1 MSLNPERLR
10 PGLRF
15 GLLVAMLPVLLL
27 PVLGLWFVGQ
37 MAELTRT
44 ERRQTLD
51 DAARNFAAALHER
64 SDLLG
69 AGANGQP
76 LPENTN
82 ALTVG
87 VVFRATIDGRDDE
100 WLGMSAA
107 RVATEALP
115 GVPPSTLEISV
126 LAARSQE
133 QPGELFLLVR
143 ALDERFLR
151 PEPATATRPALAGD
165 QLRLL
170 VGSMPDRMTELPAV
184 MHETADGWLAELTL
198 PTSTRF
204 IRVEAVDVDYQAS
217 RKLEATARSAL
228 FGLTSPT
235 MTADGLERLR
245 AVEAAT
251 RWREA
256 LRGFERSGMRVVVHD
271 ATGQELARMGQLGEV
286 TPASQSLVSQIAAS
300 LLSLAVGL
308 SSDFNAV
315 DQDLAPMASAM
326 TGVPAQKSL
335 RLETTEGVPYWLTSS
350 AHPIWLDDR
359 VAGVLVLEQN
369 YASDLAT
376 GQKALEWLA
385 LLSALAIAATGVA
398 LLALSSLTV
407 SRIVRL
413 RRAANEAIDVRGR
426 VTGTIPRFR
435 WHDEVGSLA
444 LGYERV
450 LERLRDHQ
458 EYLSNLRGRLVHELR
473 TPIMVVRSSLENL
486 QDERQRE
493 RTMVLDG
500 DAELADS
507 SDPSRDDA
515 FVERA
520 LGGTVRLEKIVSSM
534 SEAASL
540 ESMLAE
546 AQLEAIDLAS
556 LVRGL
561 AQAYE
566 SAYRRRDQL
575 RDQDQD
581 LNKAVTDVNSDNQ
594 GGFQVVLDPDL
605 LQARQD
611 PAAGLA
617 PAMVVPETIA
627 QALDK
632 LVSNAADYAEAGTP
646 IVIELAP
653 APDGRLAP
661 IGGGY
666 LIAVRNQGQALPAQ
680 MTASLFD
687 SMVSVRGESTHDQ
700 SHLGLG
706 LYLVRLIAEFHG
718 GRPFAENLSNGVRV
732 GFTVS
737 AGQTDT
743 GKPDLVGTRVSVRA

>member
-1 MSLNPERLR
+1 MSLNPERIK

-44 ERRQTLD
+44 ERRQTQD

-69 AGANGQP
+69 ADAGAGA
-76 LPENTN
+76 LPDNTD
-82 ALTVG
+82 ALPVG

-100 WLGMSAA
+100 WLGMTG
-107 RVATEALP
+107 VPVPTEPLP
-115 GVPPSTLEISV
+115 GVPASTLDMSV
-126 LAARSQE
+126 MAARSQE
-133 QPGELFLLVR
+133 QPGELFLLVKAR
-143 ALDERFLR
+143 DERFLR
-151 PEPATATRPALAGD
+151 PEPATSARAALVGD

-170 VGSMPDRMTELPAV
+170 VGSMPDRLTELPAV
-184 MHETADGWLAELTL
+184 MHETAEGWLAELTL

-204 IRVEAVDVDYQAS
+204 VRVEAVDVDYQAS

-235 MTADGLERLR
+235 MTADGLARLR
-245 AVEAAT
+245 AVETAT
-251 RWREA
+251 RWRDA
-256 LRGFERSGMRVVVHD
+256 LRGFERAGMRVTVHD
-271 ATGQELARMGQLGEV
+271 ATGQTQARMGQLNEIEQTG
-286 TPASQSLVSQIAAS
+286 QSVFSQIAAR
-300 LLSLAVGL
+300 LLSLAVGW
-308 SSDFNAV
+308 SSDFNAI
-315 DQDLAPMASAM
+315 DQDLAPLASAL

-335 RLETTEGVPYWLTSS
+335 RLETTEGVAYWLTSS
-350 AHPIWLDDR
+350 AHPIWLNDR
-359 VAGVLVLEQN
+359 VAGALVLEQS

-385 LLSALAIAATGVA
+385 LLSALAIAATLVA

-413 RRAANEAIDVRGR
+413 RSAANQAIDARGR

-486 QDERQRE
+486 QDERQRSRAMAFDE
-493 RTMVLDG
+493 GEPSDG
-500 DAELADS
+500 HDHLQ
-507 SDPSRDDA
+507 DDA

-540 ESMLAE
+540 ESMLAD
-546 AQLEAIDLAS
+546 AQLEAIDLAT
-556 LVRGL
+556 LVKGL

-566 SAYRRRDQL
+566 SAYRRRAPQSDQPGG
-575 RDQDQD
+575 
-581 LNKAVTDVNSDNQ
+581 AGQ
-594 GGFQVVLDPDL
+594 GGFQVVLDPAL
-605 LQARQD
+605 SLAGRD
-611 PAAGLA
+611 PSGGLA

-632 LVSNAADYAEAGTP
+632 LVSNAADYAEPGTP
-646 IVIELAP
+646 IVLELAP
-653 APDGRLAP
+653 APAGPLAP
-661 IGGGY
+661 MGGGY
-666 LIAVRNQGQALPAQ
+666 LIAVRNQGPALPAQ
-680 MTASLFD
+680 MNASLFD
-687 SMVSVRGESTHDQ
+687 SMVSVRGEGTDDQ

-718 GRPFAENLSNGVRV
+718 GRPFAENISNGVRV

-737 AGQTDT
+737 AGRSESGQSDQ
-743 GKPDLVGTRVSVRA
+743 VGTRVSVRA

>member
-1 MSLNPERLR
+1 MSLNPERLK

-76 LPENTN
+76 LPENTD

-100 WLGMSAA
+100 WLGMRAA
-107 RVATEALP
+107 HVATEALP

-151 PEPATATRPALAGD
+151 PEPATAARPALAGD

-204 IRVEAVDVDYQAS
+204 VRVEAVDVDYQAS

-271 ATGQELARMGQLGEV
+271 AAGQELARMGQLGEV
-286 TPASQSLVSQIAAS
+286 VPASQSLLSQIAAR

-315 DQDLAPMASAM
+315 DQDLAPMASAL

-335 RLETTEGVPYWLTSS
+335 RLQTTEGASYWLTSS

-359 VAGVLVLEQN
+359 VAGVLVLEQS

-413 RRAANEAIDVRGR
+413 RRAANEAIDARGR

-486 QDERQRE
+486 QDERRRE
-493 RTMVLDG
+493 RAMVPDG
-500 DAELADS
+500 DALAAES

-540 ESMLAE
+540 ESMLAD

-561 AQAYE
+561 TQAYE
-566 SAYRRRDQL
+566 SAYKKRDQG
-575 RDQDQD
+575 REG
-581 LNKAVTDVNSDNQ
+581 AVADGDGASQ

-605 LQARQD
+605 LQATQD

-632 LVSNAADYAEAGTP
+632 LVSNAVDYAEAGTP

-653 APDGRLAP
+653 APAGQIAP

-666 LIAVRNQGQALPAQ
+666 VIAVSNQGQALPAQ

-743 GKPDLVGTRVSVRA
+743 GKLDLVGTRVSVRA